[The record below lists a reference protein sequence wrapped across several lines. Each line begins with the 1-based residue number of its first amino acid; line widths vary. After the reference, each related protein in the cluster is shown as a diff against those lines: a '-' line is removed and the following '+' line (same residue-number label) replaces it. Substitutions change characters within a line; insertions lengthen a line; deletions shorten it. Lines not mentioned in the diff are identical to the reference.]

1 VDFKLIWTERSL
13 EDLHSI
19 VRHYARDEHSP
30 EAAVKVGRAIL
41 ERVEILQSF
50 PDIGPR
56 YPRPNG
62 VHREVQCFDYRIFYR
77 VDHKVRVVY
86 IARIWHGARDPKSLE
101 L

>member
-1 VDFKLIWTERSL
+1 VDFKLIWTDRAL
-13 EDLHSI
+13 EDLRAI
-19 VRHYARDEHSP
+19 VVHYQRDESCP
-30 EAAVKVGRAIL
+30 EAAAKVGNAIL

-62 VHREVQCFDYRIFYR
+62 AHREVQCFSFRIFYR
-77 VDHKVRVVY
+77 VDHDTRVIYV
-86 IARIWHGARDPKSLE
+86 ARIWHGARSPESLD